1 MINSNSHQ
9 ASIIITPP
17 MLKQQIIIRMNT
29 LINKAGGKY
38 YDHDVHGMPKPLTTI
53 EDVDVY
59 GVETNGRDVYLM
71 AVVNTDVW
79 NPDGDFTPYNANEF
93 FLEQLW
99 NVYLALE
106 PIYES
111 KFNDYAN
118 FNQD

>member
-1 MINSNSHQ
+1 MISNNSHQ
-9 ASIIITPP
+9 TSIIVTPP
-17 MLKQQIIIRMNT
+17 TLKKQIIIRMNT
-29 LINKAGGKY
+29 LVNKAGGKY
-38 YDHDVHGMPKPLTTI
+38 YYHDEQGVARPITTI

-71 AVVNTDVW
+71 AVVNTDEL
-79 NPDGDFTPYNANEF
+79 NNDGEFTPYNANEF

-111 KFNDYAN
+111 KFNDYAI

>member
-9 ASIIITPP
+9 TSIIVTPP
-17 MLKQQIIIRMNT
+17 TLKQQIIIRMNT
-29 LINKAGGKY
+29 LVNKAGGKY
-38 YDHDVHGMPKPLTTI
+38 YDHDEQGMPKPLTTI

-71 AVVNTDVW
+71 AVVNTDEW
-79 NPDGDFTPYNANEF
+79 NTDDDFTPYNANEF